1 MATLNR
7 DQQIEEI
14 INLEA
19 ILNLPKG
26 TEHFVSD
33 LHGEFEAFDHI
44 LRNGSGRIREKVQFL
59 FKQEL
64 NAHQMDELCFIIY
77 YPEEKLT
84 LLENE
89 SALSYEWWLLTIRRL
104 VEIVRSSSMKY
115 TRSKV
120 RKALPETYG
129 YILEELIYQYDE
141 TTTKNGYYQQ
151 IIEKI
156 ILLGEAKRFV
166 TELAYLIQR
175 LIIDHL
181 HVIGDIYDRGPAPD
195 KIMDRLMSYH
205 SLDIQL
211 GNHDMIWLAAYSGS
225 LACLANVVRIC
236 ARYGNLDLLEE
247 RYAIDLT
254 ALKKFS
260 LETYKENPAFA
271 PKKNPYRVLTED
283 EKQVAMRVQQAIAII
298 QEKLEGQI
306 IGRRPDF
313 NLAHRLRLDKIK
325 GETITFDECR
335 YTLINSCFQTVSE
348 EHPYQLT
355 REEKQIIDD
364 LLTQFQSSP
373 RLTKHMRFLME
384 KASLYLVYNQNLLIH
399 GCLPLNADGT
409 FQAYTFKGHSYSGK
423 ALVDFFQKML
433 EEAYAQ
439 PAIKDDYATDC
450 LWYLWCGEGSSLFGK
465 RAMKTFERYFLAE
478 KETHHE
484 EKNPYYSLRDTV
496 EVCERILDEFEVT
509 GENRH
514 IINGHT
520 PVKRTKGESP
530 IKANGTLLVI
540 DGGFSKSYQTI
551 TGIAGY
557 TLLYNSFGL
566 QLTAHKSFSSKET
579 AILNN
584 QDIHSIKQVI
594 DRPLQRLLVKDTT
607 IGKELLKQSQAL
619 QKQMKQNQE
628 CR

>member
-271 PKKNPYRVLTED
+271 PKKNPYRALTEA
-283 EKQVAMRVQQAIAII
+283 EKQIAMRVQQAIAII

-313 NLAHRLRLDKIK
+313 NLAHRLRLDKIQ

-348 EHPYQLT
+348 EQPYQLT

-439 PAIKDDYATDC
+439 PASTDDYATDC

-530 IKANGTLLVI
+530 IKANGALLVI

-607 IGKELLKQSQAL
+607 
-619 QKQMKQNQE
+619 
-628 CR
+628 

>member
-271 PKKNPYRVLTED
+271 PNKNPYRALTEA

-313 NLAHRLRLDKIK
+313 NLAHRLRLDKIQ

-335 YTLINSCFQTVSE
+335 YTFSCFQTVSE
-348 EHPYQLT
+348 EQPYQLT

-409 FQAYTFKGHSYSGK
+409 FQAYTFKDHSYSGK

-439 PAIKDDYATDC
+439 PASTDDYATDC

-478 KETHHE
+478 KETHYE

-619 QKQMKQNQE
+619 QKQMKQNQ
-628 CR
+628 

>member
-89 SALSYEWWLLTIRRL
+89 SVLSYEWWLLTIRRL

-181 HVIGDIYDRGPAPD
+181 HIYDRGPAPD

-271 PKKNPYRVLTED
+271 PNKNPYRALTEA

-313 NLAHRLRLDKIK
+313 NLAHRLRLDKIQ

-348 EHPYQLT
+348 EQPYQLT

-409 FQAYTFKGHSYSGK
+409 FQAYTFKDHSYSGK

-439 PAIKDDYATDC
+439 PASTDDYATDC

-478 KETHHE
+478 KETHYE

-619 QKQMKQNQE
+619 QKQMKQNQ
-628 CR
+628 

>member
-271 PKKNPYRVLTED
+271 PKKNPYRALTEA
-283 EKQVAMRVQQAIAII
+283 EEQVAMRVQQAIAII

-313 NLAHRLRLDKIK
+313 NLAHRLRLDKIQ

-348 EHPYQLT
+348 EQPYQLT

-423 ALVDFFQKML
+423 ALVDFFQEML

-439 PAIKDDYATDC
+439 PASTDDYATDC

-478 KETHHE
+478 KETHYE

-619 QKQMKQNQE
+619 QKQMKQNQ
-628 CR
+628 

>member
-1 MATLNR
+1 M
-7 DQQIEEI
+7 
-14 INLEA
+14 
-19 ILNLPKG
+19 
-26 TEHFVSD
+26 
-33 LHGEFEAFDHI
+33 
-44 LRNGSGRIREKVQFL
+44 
-59 FKQEL
+59 
-64 NAHQMDELCFIIY
+64 
-77 YPEEKLT
+77 
-84 LLENE
+84 
-89 SALSYEWWLLTIRRL
+89 
-104 VEIVRSSSMKY
+104 
-115 TRSKV
+115 
-120 RKALPETYG
+120 
-129 YILEELIYQYDE
+129 IYQYDE

-271 PKKNPYRVLTED
+271 PKKNPYRALTED

-313 NLAHRLRLDKIK
+313 NLAHRLRLDKIQ

-348 EHPYQLT
+348 EQPYQLT

-423 ALVDFFQKML
+423 ALVDFFQEML

-439 PAIKDDYATDC
+439 PASTDDYATDC

-478 KETHHE
+478 KETHYE

-619 QKQMKQNQE
+619 QKQMKQNQ
-628 CR
+628 

>member
-271 PKKNPYRVLTED
+271 PKKNPYRALTEA

-313 NLAHRLRLDKIK
+313 NLAHRLRLDKIQ
-325 GETITFDECR
+325 GEIITLAQCR

-348 EHPYQLT
+348 EQPYQLT

-423 ALVDFFQKML
+423 ALVDFFQEML

-439 PAIKDDYATDC
+439 PASTDDYATDC

-478 KETHHE
+478 KETHYE
-484 EKNPYYSLRDTV
+484 EKKPYYSLRDTV

-619 QKQMKQNQE
+619 QKQMKQNQ
-628 CR
+628 

>member
-247 RYAIDLT
+247 RYGIDLT

-260 LETYKENPAFA
+260 LKTYKENPAFA
-271 PKKNPYRVLTED
+271 PKKNPYRALTED

-306 IGRRPDF
+306 IGRCPDF
-313 NLAHRLRLDKIK
+313 NMSHRLRLDKIQ
-325 GETITFDECR
+325 GETITFDECH

-348 EHPYQLT
+348 EQPYQLT

-439 PAIKDDYATDC
+439 PAITDDYATDC

-465 RAMKTFERYFLAE
+465 RAMKTFERYFIAE

-619 QKQMKQNQE
+619 QKQMKQNQ
-628 CR
+628 

>member
-166 TELAYLIQR
+166 TELAYQIQR

-271 PKKNPYRVLTED
+271 PKKNPYRALTED

-313 NLAHRLRLDKIK
+313 NLAHRLRLDKIQ

-335 YTLINSCFQTVSE
+335 YTLINSCFQPVSE
-348 EHPYQLT
+348 EQPYQLT

-364 LLTQFQSSP
+364 ILTQFQSSP

-423 ALVDFFQKML
+423 ALVDFFQEML

-439 PAIKDDYATDC
+439 HASTDDYATDC

-478 KETHHE
+478 KETHYE

-619 QKQMKQNQE
+619 QKQMKQNQ
-628 CR
+628 

>member
-129 YILEELIYQYDE
+129 YILEELIYDE

-271 PKKNPYRVLTED
+271 PKKNPYRALTEA

-313 NLAHRLRLDKIK
+313 NLAHRLRLDKIQ

-348 EHPYQLT
+348 EQPYQLT

-423 ALVDFFQKML
+423 ALVDFFQEML

-439 PAIKDDYATDC
+439 PASTDDYATDC

-478 KETHHE
+478 KETHYE

-619 QKQMKQNQE
+619 QKQMKQNQ
-628 CR
+628 

>member
-247 RYAIDLT
+247 RYGIDLT

-260 LETYKENPAFA
+260 LKTYKENPAFA
-271 PKKNPYRVLTED
+271 PKKNPYRALTED

-306 IGRRPDF
+306 IGRCPDF
-313 NLAHRLRLDKIK
+313 NMSHRLRLDKIQ
-325 GETITFDECR
+325 GETITFDECH

-348 EHPYQLT
+348 EQPYQLT

-433 EEAYAQ
+433 EESYAQ
-439 PAIKDDYATDC
+439 PAITDDYATDC

-465 RAMKTFERYFLAE
+465 RAMKTFERYFIAE

-619 QKQMKQNQE
+619 QKQMKQNQ
-628 CR
+628 

>member
-271 PKKNPYRVLTED
+271 PKKNPYRALTEA
-283 EKQVAMRVQQAIAII
+283 EKQIAMRVQQAIAII

-313 NLAHRLRLDKIK
+313 NLAHRLRLDKIQ

-348 EHPYQLT
+348 EQPYQLT

-423 ALVDFFQKML
+423 ALVDFFQEML

-439 PAIKDDYATDC
+439 PASTDDYATDC

-566 QLTAHKSFSSKET
+566 QLTAHKSFSSK
-579 AILNN
+579 
-584 QDIHSIKQVI
+584 KQ
-594 DRPLQRLLVKDTT
+594 PF
-607 IGKELLKQSQAL
+607 
-619 QKQMKQNQE
+619 
-628 CR
+628 

>member
-271 PKKNPYRVLTED
+271 PKKNPYRALTED

-313 NLAHRLRLDKIK
+313 NLAHRLRLDKIQ

-348 EHPYQLT
+348 EQPYQLT

-409 FQAYTFKGHSYSGK
+409 FQAYTFKDHSYSGK

-439 PAIKDDYATDC
+439 PAITDDYATDC

-478 KETHHE
+478 KETHYE

-566 QLTAHKSFSSKET
+566 QLTAHKSFYSKET

-594 DRPLQRLLVKDTT
+594 DRP
-607 IGKELLKQSQAL
+607 
-619 QKQMKQNQE
+619 
-628 CR
+628 

>member
-271 PKKNPYRVLTED
+271 PKKNPYRALTEA

-313 NLAHRLRLDKIK
+313 NLAHRLRLDKIQ

-348 EHPYQLT
+348 EQPYQLT

-373 RLTKHMRFLME
+373 RLTKHMHFLME

-423 ALVDFFQKML
+423 ALVDFFQEML

-439 PAIKDDYATDC
+439 PASTDDYATDC

-478 KETHHE
+478 KETHYE

-557 TLLYNSFGL
+557 TLLYN
-566 QLTAHKSFSSKET
+566 
-579 AILNN
+579 
-584 QDIHSIKQVI
+584 
-594 DRPLQRLLVKDTT
+594 
-607 IGKELLKQSQAL
+607 
-619 QKQMKQNQE
+619 
-628 CR
+628 

>member
-247 RYAIDLT
+247 RYTIDLT

-271 PKKNPYRVLTED
+271 PKKNPYRALTEA

-313 NLAHRLRLDKIK
+313 NLAHRLRLDKIQ

-348 EHPYQLT
+348 EQPYQLT

-423 ALVDFFQKML
+423 ALVDFFQEML

-439 PAIKDDYATDC
+439 PASTDDYATDC

-478 KETHHE
+478 KETHYE

-566 QLTAHKSFSSKET
+566 Q
-579 AILNN
+579 
-584 QDIHSIKQVI
+584 
-594 DRPLQRLLVKDTT
+594 
-607 IGKELLKQSQAL
+607 
-619 QKQMKQNQE
+619 
-628 CR
+628 

>member
-64 NAHQMDELCFIIY
+64 NAHQMDGLCFIIY

-247 RYAIDLT
+247 RYGIDLT

-260 LETYKENPAFA
+260 LKTYKENPAFA
-271 PKKNPYRVLTED
+271 PKKNPYRALTED

-306 IGRRPDF
+306 IGRCPDF
-313 NLAHRLRLDKIK
+313 NMSHRLRLDKIQ
-325 GETITFDECR
+325 GETITFDECH

-348 EHPYQLT
+348 EQPYQLT

-439 PAIKDDYATDC
+439 PAITDDYATDC

-465 RAMKTFERYFLAE
+465 RAMKTFERYFIAE

-619 QKQMKQNQE
+619 QKQMKQNQ
-628 CR
+628 

>member
-271 PKKNPYRVLTED
+271 PKKNPYRALTED

-313 NLAHRLRLDKIK
+313 NLAHRLRLDKIQ

-348 EHPYQLT
+348 EQPYQLT

-384 KASLYLVYNQNLLIH
+384 KASLYLVYNQNLL
-399 GCLPLNADGT
+399 
-409 FQAYTFKGHSYSGK
+409 
-423 ALVDFFQKML
+423 
-433 EEAYAQ
+433 
-439 PAIKDDYATDC
+439 
-450 LWYLWCGEGSSLFGK
+450 
-465 RAMKTFERYFLAE
+465 
-478 KETHHE
+478 
-484 EKNPYYSLRDTV
+484 
-496 EVCERILDEFEVT
+496 
-509 GENRH
+509 
-514 IINGHT
+514 
-520 PVKRTKGESP
+520 
-530 IKANGTLLVI
+530 
-540 DGGFSKSYQTI
+540 
-551 TGIAGY
+551 
-557 TLLYNSFGL
+557 
-566 QLTAHKSFSSKET
+566 
-579 AILNN
+579 
-584 QDIHSIKQVI
+584 
-594 DRPLQRLLVKDTT
+594 
-607 IGKELLKQSQAL
+607 
-619 QKQMKQNQE
+619 
-628 CR
+628 

>member
-260 LETYKENPAFA
+260 LETYKENPAFE
-271 PKKNPYRVLTED
+271 PKKNPYRALTED

-313 NLAHRLRLDKIK
+313 NLAHRLRLDKIQ

-348 EHPYQLT
+348 EQPYQLT

-423 ALVDFFQKML
+423 ALVDFFQEML

-439 PAIKDDYATDC
+439 PASTDDYATDC

-478 KETHHE
+478 KETHYE

-496 EVCERILDEFEVT
+496 EVCESILDEFEVT

-619 QKQMKQNQE
+619 QKQMKQNQ
-628 CR
+628 

>member
-271 PKKNPYRVLTED
+271 PKKNPYRALTED

-313 NLAHRLRLDKIK
+313 NLAHRLRLDKIQ

-335 YTLINSCFQTVSE
+335 YTLINSCFQTVS
-348 EHPYQLT
+348 
-355 REEKQIIDD
+355 EEKQIIDD

-423 ALVDFFQKML
+423 ALVDFFQEML

-439 PAIKDDYATDC
+439 PASTDDYATDC

-478 KETHHE
+478 KETHYE

-619 QKQMKQNQE
+619 QKQMKQNQ
-628 CR
+628 

>member
-89 SALSYEWWLLTIRRL
+89 SALYYEWWLLTIRRL

-271 PKKNPYRVLTED
+271 PKKNPYRALTEA

-313 NLAHRLRLDKIK
+313 NLAHRLRLDKIQ

-348 EHPYQLT
+348 EQPYQLT

-423 ALVDFFQKML
+423 ALVDFFQEML

-439 PAIKDDYATDC
+439 PASTDDYATDC

-478 KETHHE
+478 KETHYE

-619 QKQMKQNQE
+619 QKQMKQNQ
-628 CR
+628 

>member
-271 PKKNPYRVLTED
+271 PKKNPYRALTEA

-313 NLAHRLRLDKIK
+313 NLAHRLRLDKIQ
-325 GETITFDECR
+325 GETITFDKCR

-348 EHPYQLT
+348 EQPYQLT

-373 RLTKHMRFLME
+373 RLTKHMHFLME

-423 ALVDFFQKML
+423 ALVDFFQEML

-439 PAIKDDYATDC
+439 PASTDDYATDC

-478 KETHHE
+478 KETHYE

-619 QKQMKQNQE
+619 QKQMKQNQ
-628 CR
+628 

>member
-1 MATLNR
+1 M
-7 DQQIEEI
+7 
-14 INLEA
+14 
-19 ILNLPKG
+19 
-26 TEHFVSD
+26 
-33 LHGEFEAFDHI
+33 
-44 LRNGSGRIREKVQFL
+44 
-59 FKQEL
+59 
-64 NAHQMDELCFIIY
+64 
-77 YPEEKLT
+77 
-84 LLENE
+84 
-89 SALSYEWWLLTIRRL
+89 
-104 VEIVRSSSMKY
+104 
-115 TRSKV
+115 
-120 RKALPETYG
+120 
-129 YILEELIYQYDE
+129 IYQYDE

-247 RYAIDLT
+247 RYTIDLT

-271 PKKNPYRVLTED
+271 PKKNPYRALTEA

-313 NLAHRLRLDKIK
+313 NLAHRLRLDKIQ

-348 EHPYQLT
+348 EQPYQLT

-423 ALVDFFQKML
+423 ALVDFFQEML

-439 PAIKDDYATDC
+439 PASTDDYATDC

-478 KETHHE
+478 KETHYE

-619 QKQMKQNQE
+619 QKQMKQNQ
-628 CR
+628 

>member
-247 RYAIDLT
+247 RYGIDLT

-271 PKKNPYRVLTED
+271 PKKNPYRALTED

-306 IGRRPDF
+306 IGRCPDF
-313 NLAHRLRLDKIK
+313 NMSHRLRLDKIQ
-325 GETITFDECR
+325 GETITFDECH

-348 EHPYQLT
+348 EQPYQLT

-364 LLTQFQSSP
+364 LLTQFQSSQ

-433 EEAYAQ
+433 EEAYAH
-439 PAIKDDYATDC
+439 PAITDDYATDC

-465 RAMKTFERYFLAE
+465 RAMKTFERYFIAE

-619 QKQMKQNQE
+619 QKQMKQNQ
-628 CR
+628 

>member
-271 PKKNPYRVLTED
+271 PKKNPYRALTEA

-313 NLAHRLRLDKIK
+313 NLAHRLRLDKIQ

-348 EHPYQLT
+348 EQPYQLT

-423 ALVDFFQKML
+423 ALVDFFQEML

-439 PAIKDDYATDC
+439 PAITDDYATDC

-557 TLLYNSFGL
+557 TLL
-566 QLTAHKSFSSKET
+566 
-579 AILNN
+579 
-584 QDIHSIKQVI
+584 
-594 DRPLQRLLVKDTT
+594 
-607 IGKELLKQSQAL
+607 
-619 QKQMKQNQE
+619 
-628 CR
+628 